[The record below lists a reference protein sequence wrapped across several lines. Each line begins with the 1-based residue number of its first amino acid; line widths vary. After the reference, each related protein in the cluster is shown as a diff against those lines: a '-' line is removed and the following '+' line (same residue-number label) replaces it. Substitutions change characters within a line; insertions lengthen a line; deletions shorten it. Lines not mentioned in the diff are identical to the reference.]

1 VRISGYEPDRR
12 ARAAAP
18 ATRSVERDAYGTGMP
33 EPLRILVVDDD
44 AILRA
49 GLMLLLAQEGGM
61 QVVGEAASAE
71 QALELTD
78 QLSPALVIMDLE
90 MPGMGGLEG
99 VAALRARHPDVG
111 VLVLSMHGTAD
122 WIRRAFEAGAA
133 GYVRKTA
140 VPQELGQA
148 IRSVADGQRY
158 LHPALGAA
166 LMEPTGEA
174 TGPVGQ
180 LTPRELEVLR
190 LLAIGYSNREIAD
203 SLVISIRTV
212 ESHRARLMAKLDAR
226 SRSELVR
233 HAVSAGL
240 IRDPGDAN
248 RASR

>member
-1 VRISGYEPDRR
+1 MSD
-12 ARAAAP
+12 
-18 ATRSVERDAYGTGMP
+18 
-33 EPLRILVVDDD
+33 PLRILVVDDD

-49 GLMLLLAQEGGM
+49 GLALLLAQEPGLEA
-61 QVVGEAASAE
+61 VGEAASAE
-71 QALELTD
+71 EALDAVGRLD
-78 QLSPALVIMDLE
+78 AALVIMDLE

-99 VAALRARHPDVG
+99 VAAMRERHPAVP

-122 WIRRAFEAGAA
+122 FVRRAFEAGAA

-148 IRSVADGQRY
+148 IRSVASGQRY

-166 LMEPTGEA
+166 LAEPPPDRGA
-174 TGPVGQ
+174 ASL

-203 SLVISIRTV
+203 SLVLSVRTV

-233 HAVSAGL
+233 HAVAAGL
-240 IRDPGDAN
+240 IRDPGANN
-248 RASR
+248 RAAS

>member
-1 VRISGYEPDRR
+1 M
-12 ARAAAP
+12 
-18 ATRSVERDAYGTGMP
+18 GMCMSD
-33 EPLRILVVDDD
+33 PLRILVVDDD

-49 GLMLLLAQEGGM
+49 GLMLLLAQEAGFEC
-61 QVVGEAASAE
+61 VGEAASAE
-71 QALELTD
+71 QALGLTE
-78 QLSPALVIMDLE
+78 QLRPGLVIMDLE

-99 VAALRARHPDVG
+99 VAALRERHPGVA

-122 WIRRAFEAGAA
+122 WIRRAFEAGAD

-140 VPQELGQA
+140 VPHELGQA

-166 LMEPTGEA
+166 LMEPVVETRTA
-174 TGPVGQ
+174 VDL
-180 LTPRELEVLR
+180 LTPREVEVLR
-190 LLAIGYSNREIAD
+190 LLALGYSNREIAD

-233 HAVSAGL
+233 HAVAAGL
-240 IRDPGDAN
+240 ISDPGEAG
-248 RASR
+248 RASRP